1 MVVSALKSNHELTQF
16 PPSLIPGEWVWQN
29 FVDAVNYIP
38 FGLYAINSV
47 IITVGVTIG
56 AVISNTVVAYGFSR
70 IQWPGRNLVF
80 YMCIATLFLPY
91 PVILVALFDIFGK
104 LPAFGLQGSQS
115 WVDTF
120 LPLIVPAFFGNPFYI
135 FLMRQFMLGIP
146 RELSEAAKI
155 DGASEIQ
162 AFRKVI
168 LPLAKP
174 AVVVVAIFSAV
185 GAWNEFLLPLLY
197 LQDSSKYPLA
207 VGLAFY
213 TQPARRRLQPA
224 DGGLDAR
231 RPADHPVLHLRPAVL
246 RRGHHRRRS
255 QGLTTGS
262 DGAVVAMVGGR
273 PIALSRLEARLAD
286 IRRGPRGR
294 HLPPDGGE
302 ASAGARRW
310 IVQELVTEAILLHE
324 AQAVG
329 IAPPGDEAALSP
341 AIVSRLVDRVTAA
354 VTVDPRAVRALL
366 RPQRRSIPAARSAPR
381 PSHPAPRRGGG
392 SRGHRPARER
402 RRSWRPRR
410 AVVGRCREPD
420 HGR

>member
-1 MVVSALKSNHELTQF
+1 MATTDLQAQQAVAPAIPKRRRRSPLQILRGSVGPRIVLILAALLFIVPFYWMFVTAVKSNQELTHF
-16 PPSLIPGEWVWQN
+16 PPTVIPGNWVWQN

-38 FGLYAINSV
+38 FGLYALNSV

-56 AVISNTVVAYGFSR
+56 AVISNTLVAYGFSR
-70 IQWPGRNLVF
+70 IQWPGRNLLF

-104 LPAFGLQGSQS
+104 LPSFGLQGAHS

-146 RELSEAAKI
+146 HELSDAAKV

-162 AFRKVI
+162 TFRKVI

-213 TQPARRRLQPA
+213 TSQHDVAYNLLMA
-224 DGGLDAR
+224 ASTLV
-231 RPADHPVLHLRPAVL
+231 VLPIILCFIFAQRFFVE
-246 RRGHHRRRS
+246 GI
-255 QGLTTGS
+255 T
-262 DGAVVAMVGGR
+262 VGGVK
-273 PIALSRLEARLAD
+273 
-286 IRRGPRGR
+286 G
-294 HLPPDGGE
+294 
-302 ASAGARRW
+302 
-310 IVQELVTEAILLHE
+310 
-324 AQAVG
+324 
-329 IAPPGDEAALSP
+329 
-341 AIVSRLVDRVTAA
+341 
-354 VTVDPRAVRALL
+354 
-366 RPQRRSIPAARSAPR
+366 
-381 PSHPAPRRGGG
+381 
-392 SRGHRPARER
+392 
-402 RRSWRPRR
+402 
-410 AVVGRCREPD
+410 
-420 HGR
+420 